1 MAYVNTQLE
10 DRMRACACLFWF
22 ESYLGAPEFPAS
34 DGLIPLD
41 PVLRQRYIDYQDR
54 CHRRWLQHALSVGGS
69 VKAFEAACIAVRA
82 SWFGQCDLLMRVRG
96 LASAIS
102 EPQQPEHPAGPPQA
116 TASHDSINIDTTR
129 NRDSPPATPVTPL
142 A

>member
-1 MAYVNTQLE
+1 MAYVNIPLE

-41 PVLRQRYIDYQDR
+41 PMLRQRYIDHQDR
-54 CHRRWLQHALSVGGS
+54 CRSRWLQHARSLGGN
-69 VKAFEAACIAVRA
+69 VKAFEATCIAVRA
-82 SWFGQCDLLMRVRG
+82 SWFGPCDILMRIRG

-102 EPQQPEHPAGPPQA
+102 EPQQTEHPAGPPLQPG
-116 TASHDSINIDTTR
+116 HDSINIDTT
-129 NRDSPPATPVTPL
+129 RDSPPATPVTPL